1 MKNLFIVFTLFFILL
16 PCSLMAQEEDNTP
29 SASDTEELQPV
40 DDGYE
45 NVDGLEQW
53 THEFDV
59 SNMDPGRYNIIIR
72 GRDHTGNLNFSKPIN
87 IEVDPESDLPI
98 ANIANPSP
106 DMRVGQNLNILGTCV
121 DDDQVMFVEIRV
133 DDGEY
138 IRAEGSG
145 FWSYFL
151 DTSEME
157 DGYYTLTV
165 RGTDI
170 NGLVGHEKS
179 VGFNL
184 DRKTPQNLVSSH
196 SNGALVNGRVTLE
209 GTVDDKNG
217 IRELRYSLDGERFD
231 FLKLEYDKKT
241 EINSF
246 SLNINTNDF
255 EDGAQIL
262 WLKSIDNM
270 GSEGLSAFL
279 YFIDNKAPE
288 VSIIDPLEDDTN
300 LNGTFTIT
308 GSIYDEVGVTDM
320 IWEAGDESGE
330 IELLPGNP
338 YWSQYFDF
346 TGLKKAKVTITT
358 TDITGNV
365 TVTDF
370 ERDLNLEAD
379 LPVSTLRYPAPE
391 GVNYL
396 PRVEGFAFD
405 DDSIVSISYSVDKTE
420 IQELETTGPFSFEL
434 PEDLTTGEHTI
445 SIYAT
450 DVNGLQGPV
459 LVQNFTLSKEAP
471 VISLNEI
478 ITKTGESIPYEP
490 GMEINPWEHIS
501 LLGSVDFLNP
511 SAVQNYSAPGMEELP
526 LFKSDKPGLMGL
538 QPFEVD
544 LTQLPPGFAPIAIKA
559 SDIYENV
566 STLSAYLTVEDLS
579 VVKGEDGIYLPET
592 DRNTYV
598 LTADKPLQGRVINL
612 DLTSLEVE
620 GAPASAFRISTEG
633 QWFSISPRESGVF
646 ENIRLTMTNSAGKTL
661 SSRSITLVLDKSA
674 PRIQG
679 LKAERRGGSVEIS
692 GKIIEDASLAFATL
706 TIGEDSKNI
715 PIDDDGSFSLS
726 YPAGNLPAGMPMAIV
741 HAEDKAG
748 NAILDQV
755 AVKNLSSFSPS
766 PDGKDPAALLVINWP
781 AADSLVLNNDS
792 LTLSGELL
800 NSRDITSVSC
810 DINGQIMNGRLDQTG
825 FTVDMSSLE
834 PGNYKV
840 SLTGLD
846 SLDKSIKAAPLS
858 FQLID
863 AYSAVSI
870 ASWQVPGEGGE
881 QGDYEDAMTLPLREE
896 TILNIEVAEGSV
908 VNNLRYSIN
917 DGEVLPVNSK
927 NGLNTITI
935 TNELPF
941 MKNTLSIQY
950 TDYRGEEKTLNS
962 FFYLLD
968 PRDVRAVNN
977 APGIRFSTGD
987 PSRDQDNIVL
997 APGEKLEGFFF
1008 GRPLE
1013 SATVISDS
1021 GIPRLTQKGQQV
1033 VLSSSEPGKAE
1044 NVEIKALTVD
1054 GQEFTYGPFTL
1065 ISDNKAPEIT
1075 VEIGGAPWWL
1085 QNNLPLNGSLSDS
1098 LAIEKLSYRFDEE
1111 KNGKSLP
1118 FSQNEEGLLV
1128 FNEEISLSSL
1138 EDGPHLCIIEAVDEA
1153 GNISEKAFQIV
1164 KDVQIP
1170 TVLQLTPTADALIN
1184 GKVLFSVK
1192 GQDDRGLAS
1201 IEFAPDG
1208 ENFKLLS
1215 DPVVGGY
1222 MVDFTLE
1229 ETLGDL
1235 LTFRITDRSGNQT
1248 LFQPVK
1254 TLDIE
1259 ADKPKVMI
1267 QLPLEET
1274 VVRTDFVVSGM
1285 AFDDDG
1291 IKNLYWRMDE
1301 GEFVELPGSNN
1312 FEIPFL
1318 LEDMTDNEHIVEVK
1332 AVDLWGTESDV
1343 AMIEFMVSKAAPV
1356 SKMLTPLLEETNR
1369 GIIRI
1374 TGESFDANGIK
1385 VVYISQDN
1393 GNTFNLAEG
1402 AEEWWYDIQS
1412 EYLEDGTQALL
1423 VRAVDNTGHAGLYS
1437 SLINVDNTA
1446 PYIELKNFE
1455 DGYEDPQ
1462 ELPVIGRAFD
1472 GVSLEQ
1478 LTAEI
1483 TPIEGEIPASQILMS
1498 KELSTEGL
1506 FIDSMSLKDLTPGWY
1521 NLKITAVDKAEN
1533 TTYLSR
1539 NFQRIEAAA
1548 DKRVEISFPMEGE
1561 DVHHKMTIQG
1571 RVIAEEMPDKITLFL
1586 NDKKLESVDVKPNG
1600 FFAYPVP
1607 EEALY
1612 EGAMAITAQADF
1624 NDGEVILS
1632 PARNVNYLQYGPW
1645 IRIENYLAGD
1655 FLNDR
1660 PWLHGTAGY
1669 AIPQEEYDALGED
1682 KKAIK
1687 ELEDYY
1693 TIDKISI
1700 SLDNGKSF
1708 QDVGSDIEWKYRI
1721 ETGLLK
1727 DGQLSVLLRARFT
1740 NGDLA
1745 VDKTLLYID
1754 ETLPDVKL
1762 LLPEEGMRFNDTIT
1776 VEGAAWDYYGLSD
1789 VSISLRE
1796 GDKGR
1801 YQVPA
1806 FIQGLYLDIHGLGAS
1821 SFEVAAGLTFFDDN
1835 VKLQIGYGIA
1845 PAGERFDGSVI
1856 SAKLLANIALLPFGY
1871 FFGPDWEF
1879 YSMSFAVGANFA
1891 YFTMDGSD
1899 HGDQGPLVLGA
1910 VLAQWEFAN
1919 ITTEWNRFNNFGFYV
1934 EGQFWFISSDI
1945 AGGVKPKIA
1954 MGVRTSIF

>member
-1 MKNLFIVFTLFFILL
+1 MKIFFNVFAFLFFLLL
-16 PCSLMAQEEDNTP
+16 PFSLFAQEAEENTP
-29 SASDTEELQPV
+29 EVETQE
-40 DDGYE
+40 DDGFE
-45 NVDGLEQW
+45 LVDGLEQW

-59 SNMDPGRYNIIIR
+59 SDLEPGRYNIIIR

-98 ANIANPSP
+98 ANIANPAP

-133 DDGEY
+133 DDGEF

-157 DGYYTLTV
+157 DGYYTITV

-170 NGLVGHEKS
+170 NGLVGHEKT

-184 DRKTPQNLVSSH
+184 DRKTPENEVSSH
-196 SNGALVNGRVTLE
+196 DNGALVNGRVTLE

-231 FLKLEYDKKT
+231 PVKLDLDKKT
-241 EINSF
+241 GINSF

-262 WLKSIDNM
+262 WLKSVDNM

-279 YFIDNKAPE
+279 YFVDNKAPE
-288 VSIIDPLEDDTN
+288 VSIIDPPEEDST

-308 GSIYDEVGVTDM
+308 GSIYDEVGVTQM
-320 IWEAGDESGE
+320 LWEAGDESGE

-338 YWSQYFDF
+338 YWSQHFDF
-346 TGLKKAKVTITT
+346 TGQKKAKVTITA

-365 TVTDF
+365 TVTDI

-379 LPVSTLRYPAPE
+379 LPVTTVRYPLTE
-391 GVNYL
+391 GITYQS
-396 PRVEGFAFD
+396 RVEGFAFD
-405 DDSIVSISYSVDKTE
+405 DDSIVSISYSLDKGE
-420 IQELETTGPFSFEL
+420 MVELATTGPFSFEL
-434 PEDLTTGEHTI
+434 PEELESGEHSI

-459 LVQNFTLSKEAP
+459 LVQDFTLSKEAP
-471 VISLNEI
+471 QISLNEI
-478 ITKTGESIPYEP
+478 TAKDGTTLPYKP
-490 GMEINPWEHIS
+490 GMQINPWEHA
-501 LLGSVDFLNP
+501 LLKGTVEFLNP
-511 SAVQNYSAPGMEELP
+511 SSTQSYSTPGLEDQP
-526 LFKSDKPGLMGL
+526 LFKNGKPGLMGV
-538 QPFEVD
+538 QPFEID
-544 LTQLPPGFAPIAIKA
+544 LTQLPPGFANVEIIA
-559 SDIYENV
+559 SDIYENI

-579 VVKGEDGIYLPET
+579 VVKGEDGIYLPESAN
-592 DRNTYV
+592 NTYV
-598 LTADKPLQGRVINL
+598 ITPDHPLQGRVISL
-612 DLTSLEVE
+612 DLASLEVD
-620 GAPASAFRISTEG
+620 GAEASAFRIETKDE
-633 QWFSISPRESGVF
+633 WFSISPGESGVY
-646 ENIRLTMTNSAGKTL
+646 ENVRLRMQNSAGNSL
-661 SSRSITLVLDKSA
+661 SSSAITLIVDKREPQIRS
-674 PRIQG
+674 
-679 LKAERRGGSVEIS
+679 LKTERRGGSVEIS
-692 GKIIEDASLAFATL
+692 GNITDDSSLALATL
-706 TIGEDSKNI
+706 TVGEDSRNI
-715 PIDDDGSFSLS
+715 SLNDDGSFTLS

-741 HAEDKAG
+741 HVEDQAG
-748 NAILDQV
+748 NAVLDQV
-755 AVKNLSSFSPS
+755 ALENLTPFSPS
-766 PDGKDPAALLVINWP
+766 PDGKDPAAMLVINWP
-781 AADSLVLNNDS
+781 AADSLVYNNDS
-792 LTLSGELL
+792 LSLSGELL
-800 NSRDITSVSC
+800 NSNDLASISC
-810 DINGQIMNGRLDQTG
+810 DINGQILEGRLNKNG
-825 FTVDMSSLE
+825 FTVDLSGLE
-834 PGNYKV
+834 AGTYKV
-840 SLTGLD
+840 SLSGTD
-846 SLDKSIKAAPLS
+846 SLGKSIKAPSLS
-858 FQLID
+858 FKLIEPF
-863 AYSAVSI
+863 SSVSI
-870 ASWQVPGEGGE
+870 DSWEIPEEGGE
-881 QGDYEDAMTLPLREE
+881 SGNYATAMTLLRREE
-896 TILNIEVAEGSV
+896 TLFRIKTAEASV
-908 VNNLRYSIN
+908 QSNLRYQIN
-917 DGEVLPVNSK
+917 GGEILPLNEK
-927 NGLNTITI
+927 NGSFTLSIDNS
-935 TNELPF
+935 LPF
-941 MKNTLSIQY
+941 MKNEIALFY
-950 TDYRGEEKTLNS
+950 TDYKGEEKSINS

-968 PRDVRAVNN
+968 PRAVSPVNN
-977 APGIRFSTGD
+977 APGIRFSMGD
-987 PSRDQDNIVL
+987 PSRNLNQIVL
-997 APGEKLEGFFF
+997 APGETLEGYFF
-1008 GRPLE
+1008 GRPLQ
-1013 SATVISDS
+1013 SAAIISDS
-1021 GIPRLTQKGQQV
+1021 SIPEIKQQGQEL
-1033 VLSSSEPGKAE
+1033 VLSSSEEGKAE
-1044 NVEIKALTVD
+1044 NVQILATTTD
-1054 GQEFTYGPFTL
+1054 GQEFIYGPFTL
-1065 ISDNKAPEIT
+1065 ISDNQPPELT
-1075 VEIGGAPWWL
+1075 LEIGGSPWWL
-1085 QNNLPLNGSLSDS
+1085 QNSLPLSGSVSDS
-1098 LAIEKLSYRFDEE
+1098 LAITSLSYRFDEE
-1111 KNGKSLP
+1111 ENGKDLP
-1118 FSQNEEGLLV
+1118 FSQNEEGQLV
-1128 FNEEISLSSL
+1128 FLEEISLSSL
-1138 EDGPHLCIIEAVDEA
+1138 EDGPHLCILEAVDEA
-1153 GNISEKAFQIV
+1153 GNRSEKAFQIV
-1164 KDVQIP
+1164 KDVQVP
-1170 TVLQLTPTADALIN
+1170 SVVQLTPAPDALIN

-1208 ENFKLLS
+1208 ENFSLL
-1215 DPVVGGY
+1215 DNPVVGGY

-1229 ETLGDL
+1229 ETLADL
-1235 LTFRITDRSGNQT
+1235 LTFRVTDRSGNQT

-1259 ADKPKVMI
+1259 ADKPEVMI

-1301 GEFVELPGSNN
+1301 DEFTELPGSNN

-1318 LEDMTDNEHIVEVK
+1318 LEEMTDNGHVVEVK
-1332 AVDLWGTESDV
+1332 AVDLWGTESEV
-1343 AMIEFMVSKAAPV
+1343 AQIEFMVSKAAPV

-1385 VVYISQDN
+1385 EVYISVDN

-1402 AEEWWYDIQS
+1402 TEEWWYDIQS

-1423 VRAVDNTGHAGLYS
+1423 VRAVDNTDHAGLYS
-1437 SLINVDNTA
+1437 SLINIDNTA
-1446 PYIELKNFE
+1446 PYIELKSFD
-1455 DGYEDPQ
+1455 DGYQDPM

-1483 TPIEGEIPASQILMS
+1483 TPIEGDIPASQILI
-1498 KELSTEGL
+1498 KKDLSTEGL
-1506 FIDSMSLKDLTPGWY
+1506 FIDSMSLKDLAPGWY

-1539 NFQRIEAAA
+1539 NFQRIEATA

-1571 RVIAEEMPDKITLFL
+1571 RVVAEEMPDRVTLFL
-1586 NDKKLESVDVKPNG
+1586 NDRRLDSLEVKPNG

-1607 EEALY
+1607 LDALV
-1612 EGAMAITAQADF
+1612 EGPVAITAQAEF
-1624 NDGEVILS
+1624 DGGETVIS
-1632 PARNVNYLQYGPW
+1632 PARNVNYIQYGPW
-1645 IRIENYLAGD
+1645 ISIENYQAGD
-1655 FLNDR
+1655 FLNGR

-1669 AIPQEEYDALGED
+1669 AIPQEEYDLLEED

-1687 ELEDYY
+1687 EMEDFYS
-1693 TIDKISI
+1693 ISSISI

-1708 QDVGSDIEWKYRI
+1708 EEVGSDEEWRYRI
-1721 ETGLLK
+1721 ETGLLR
-1727 DGQLSVLLRARFT
+1727 DGQLSVLLRARFN

-1762 LLPEEGMRFNDTIT
+1762 LIPEEGMRFNDTLT

-1789 VSISLRE
+1789 VSISLRK
-1796 GDKGR
+1796 GDKAR

-1806 FIQGLYLDIHGLGAS
+1806 FIQGLYLDIHVLGAS
-1821 SFEVAAGLTFFDDN
+1821 SFEVGAGLTFFDDN
-1835 VKLQIGYGIA
+1835 VKLQIAYGIA
-1845 PAGERFDGSVI
+1845 PAGERFDGNVI
-1856 SAKLLANIALLPFGY
+1856 SAKLLANVALLPFGY

-1910 VLAQWEFAN
+1910 MLLQWEFAN
-1919 ITTEWNRFNNFGFYV
+1919 ITTEWNRFNNFGVYA

-1945 AGGVKPKIA
+1945 EGGIQPKFAI
-1954 MGVRTSIF
+1954 GIRSSIF